1 MSTQFE
7 EHLNPADT
15 VIGPCSVTCDGS
27 VVPRGRTKALLYCA
41 TIKSAFRFTY
51 RWQRIEDNKEPLTL
65 ENTRSVIEVRR
76 KNYPVDYQ
84 CDTYEND
91 SLTSTVRFTVHES
104 LGMYTWF
111 HEMDTSFH

>member
-1 MSTQFE
+1 MYINQDISFSPE
-7 EHLNPADT
+7 SVAAHNNDNP
-15 VIGPCSVTCDGS
+15 VTKLPDGS
-27 VVPRGRTKALLYCA
+27 VVPRGRIKALLYCA

-104 LGMYTWF
+104 LVHDF
-111 HEMDTSFH
+111 CEIF